1 MELGQRGLSDGS
13 EISGWCE
20 PRFHIFLTGYTK
32 ENVVQAFS

>member
-20 PRFHIFLTGYTK
+20 PSFRIFLTGYTK